1 MTEGEGKPCQMCGT
15 PLAPGVAFCG
25 ACGAR
30 PGAAEP
36 YEKTIVLDSPSG
48 PAGTVPMPK
57 VGPSSSPAPA
67 DPITSAPPSASP
79 ALPARVSPAP
89 SSYSPAP
96 LAPVSPA
103 ASSPAP
109 AVAPAPLPAPVPA
122 SAAGGGIPK
131 TTMLGLAGGMPPV
144 IPPESPLPPKLAE
157 DPNRSTSTG
166 LSGPRAGN
174 IGRTMLG
181 IPAAGIPGQSPQR
194 GTLSPSGKLEPKMP
208 ARTMFGMPAAD
219 ALPPDPPPPED
230 RVSKAT
236 MITPGSLDSTA
247 ARTTHGLPSA
257 AVLASDAARAQIS
270 GLSSGD
276 PSITPLPPRHDEDT
290 RRVTSDAPG
299 APSRGTPVAT
309 SRPPAPRS
317 PAGLVLSILGLCGVA
332 AIGAYV
338 FLGRAQGPEV
348 NVRIDAESGSERMV
362 FEVAGA
368 QPGAKLRFGGIEQ
381 PIEGGRATFPLGAGS
396 LQVGQNAVLF
406 DVLETDGDAHPGK
419 VMLSLDY
426 RVTVDT
432 SPLHT
437 GKGAIDV
444 VVSALPG
451 SRAWIGG
458 EELKLDA
465 QGRAARRETLEANAL
480 RDAKVIEHVASY
492 RVQPPGQEPQV
503 GQITTK
509 VPITALAIDRPGL
522 QIVTDADSIEIAG
535 SVDADATV
543 TVAGEPIAVQEGRFL
558 HRFALPNAGKHTPE
572 VIARSTGKAPRA
584 VVLEIERVEDLAAAA
599 RGFAADA
606 SLSYA
611 KIAQNPAIYAGQK
624 AAYEGRIYNVS
635 VDAGRSVL
643 QMLVRECPAGV
654 RCPLWVEYGAAT
666 ELTVDKWVRAVGT
679 ISGAQQFRAENDAVQ
694 TVPKLDAF
702 VLVPIEN

>member
-1 MTEGEGKPCQMCGT
+1 
-15 PLAPGVAFCG
+15 
-25 ACGAR
+25 
-30 PGAAEP
+30 
-36 YEKTIVLDSPSG
+36 
-48 PAGTVPMPK
+48 
-57 VGPSSSPAPA
+57 
-67 DPITSAPPSASP
+67 
-79 ALPARVSPAP
+79 
-89 SSYSPAP
+89 
-96 LAPVSPA
+96 
-103 ASSPAP
+103 
-109 AVAPAPLPAPVPA
+109 
-122 SAAGGGIPK
+122 
-131 TTMLGLAGGMPPV
+131 MLGISGGMPPV
-144 IPPESPLPPKLAE
+144 IPPGSPIPPKLE

-166 LSGPRAGN
+166 MAKAPAGK

-181 IPAAGIPGQSPQR
+181 IPAAGIPGQAQR
-194 GTLSPSGKLEPKMP
+194 GTLSPSGKLEPKQP

-219 ALPPDPPPPED
+219 LMPPDPPLPDD

-236 MITPGSLDSTA
+236 VITPGATPDIAS
-247 ARTTHGLPSA
+247 ARTAYGLPNPA
-257 AVLASDAARAQIS
+257 ALASDAARATHNAS
-270 GLSSGD
+270 TTGLATGD
-276 PSITPLPPRHDEDT
+276 PSLTPLPQRMDEDT
-290 RRVTSDAPG
+290 RRMPSDAPG
-299 APSRGTPVAT
+299 AHSRQAQT

-317 PAGLVLSILGLCGVA
+317 TAGLLISILGLLGVLA
-332 AIGAYV
+332 LGAFV
-338 FLGRAQGPEV
+338 WFGGSSGPQV
-348 NVRIDAESGSERMV
+348 NVRIDAEGDSERMV

-381 PIEGGRATFPLGAGS
+381 AIEGGRATFPLGAGS

-406 DVLETDGDAHPGK
+406 DVLEPDGDAHPGK

-465 QGRAARRETLEANAL
+465 QGRGSRREMLEASAL

-509 VPITALAIDRPGL
+509 VPITGLSIDRPGM

-535 SVDADATV
+535 SVDGDATV
-543 TVAGEPIAVQEGRFL
+543 SVAGEPIAVQEGRFL
-558 HRFALPNAGKHTPE
+558 HRFALPSVGKHTPE

-584 VVLEIERVEDLAAAA
+584 VVLEIERVADLAEAA

-606 SLSYA
+606 SLTYA

-624 AAYEGRIYNVS
+624 AAYEGRIYNVN
-635 VDAGRSVL
+635 VDSGRSVL

-666 ELTVDKWVRAVGT
+666 ELTVDTWVRAVGT
-679 ISGAQQFRAENDAVQ
+679 LSGAQQFRAENDAVQ

-702 VLVPIEN
+702 VLVPIEK